1 MPLIRPAEV
10 QDLIRRLARE
20 EWSGLYQI
28 VLALEA
34 AHPELSETDRIDAV
48 RPVLR
53 KLLEGDLMRL
63 GWIEWPEGATP
74 LDIEPP
80 EAIRLLDDPTSW
92 KAGER
97 YPVLVAHSRW

>member
-1 MPLIRPAEV
+1 MIKPAEV

-20 EWSGLYQI
+20 EWSGLYE
-28 VLALEA
+28 VAAALGA
-34 AHPELSETDRIDAV
+34 AHPELSEAARIDAV

-53 KLLEGDLMRL
+53 ALLEGNLMRL
-63 GWIEWPEGATP
+63 GWIAWPEGGPP

-80 EAIRLLDDPTSW
+80 DAVRLLDDPVAW
-92 KAGER
+92 KGGER